1 MQGNCIYIRKRTK
14 QGKMYLYCTKRKAI
28 IELSCCFNCSSK
40 EYKKVAKMT
49 SKVPL
54 KKINKNN
61 KVRQATDIPKKV
73 KMKVWERDYGRCIF
87 CQKPVPWNYANSHFI
102 KRSQL
107 GLGIE
112 QNIMTNCDRCHSL
125 FEESIFREKM
135 KAFAKDYLMSK
146 YVDWNEDMLTYKK
159 YN

>member
-1 MQGNCIYIRKRTK
+1 MQGNCIYIRKRAK
-14 QGKMYLYCTKRKAI
+14 KGKTYFYCTKRKAI

-40 EYKKVAKMT
+40 EYKKVAKMV
-49 SKVPL
+49 SKTPL

-73 KMKVWERDYGRCIF
+73 KLKVWKRDSGICIF
-87 CQKPVPWNYANSHFI
+87 CKKPVSWNYANSHFI

-107 GLGIE
+107 GRGIE
-112 QNIMTNCDRCHSL
+112 QNIMTNCDRCHAL
-125 FEESIFREKM
+125 FEESIYREKM
-135 KAFAKDYLMSK
+135 KAFAKEHLKSK
-146 YVDWNEDMLTYKK
+146 YDDWNEDMLIYKK